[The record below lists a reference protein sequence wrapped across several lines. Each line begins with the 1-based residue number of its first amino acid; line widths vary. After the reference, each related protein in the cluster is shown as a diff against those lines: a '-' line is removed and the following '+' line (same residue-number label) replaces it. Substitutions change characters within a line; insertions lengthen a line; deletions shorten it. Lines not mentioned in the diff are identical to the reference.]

1 MKLKSGCKVPFPDK
15 LEEGYMV
22 MGNQIIA
29 NVDIDNIK
37 GIMQHFIV
45 MHKEPLFFILELPAS
60 LNDET
65 ETAPG
70 IVEKLH
76 KDIYYMDGCSQEE
89 ALVVMS
95 RVGNLLFN
103 DGLSAFGYGG
113 HESGDEIMFGKY
125 NVLTIFSQNTEK
137 YDEFFASHEIKKKS
151 DILTA
156 WETFDEDHPG
166 SSERVVIE
174 GEDVYSIPKRF
185 EEWGMYLA
193 EQREE

>member
-37 GIMQHFIV
+37 SIMQHFIV

-125 NVLTIFSQNTEK
+125 NVLTIFSQNIEK

-156 WETFDEDHPG
+156 WETFDENHPG